1 MTPVVGE
8 KLPALQGKQP
18 LAADRFEYVPAAQAT
33 HTDAPKPDELPAG
46 QTLHVRAA
54 PMEYSPDVQSV
65 HAVDAESEEYEPAAH
80 CWHAETPTAVE
91 KVPGWQR
98 PHVVSIPVMRIS
110 YIPTWA
116 L

>member
-65 HAVDAESEEYEPAAH
+65 HDAESEEYEPAIQNSQLLAPEPVEYVPGAH
-80 CWHAETPTAVE
+80 EMQTAVG
-91 KVPGWQR
+91 PGE
-98 PHVVSIPVMRIS
+98 
-110 YIPTWA
+110 
-116 L
+116 